1 MQRICVIGGN
11 RRFGKR
17 SGKRLQAAGRQ
28 VTAVKCGS
36 TQPPAGVEL
45 PVVDRNAEVDPTAAL
60 GSRTCDVVVEQVCYT
75 PVQAA
80 LAARAFAGHARRY
93 VMTSTIEVHAPA
105 TTALQAVPP
114 GTPVPEEIV
123 HPAAWLVAVDLPWHD
138 DVYHWLPGAVAE
150 ALTTEPSPTV

>member
-1 MQRICVIGGN
+1 MLWKALGEAPAGG
-11 RRFGKR
+11 
-17 SGKRLQAAGRQ
+17 GRQ

-45 PVVDRNAEVDPTAAL
+45 LVVDRNAEADLTAAL
-60 GSRTCDVVVEQVCYT
+60 GSRTCDVVVEQVCYI

-80 LAARAFAGHARRY
+80 IAARAFAGHTRRY

-105 TTALQAVPP
+105 TAALQAVPP

-123 HPAAWLVAVDLPWHD
+123 HPVTWLVAVDLPWHD

-150 ALTTEPSPTV
+150 ALTTEPSPSV